1 MHLHLVSRKGGTP
14 MITEEE
20 LDAYRVEG
28 VKIRIVRDADPMNDV
43 RGIIVAWDDESVM
56 VRRPNRKIVKLSRE
70 YAIQRADQPR
80 SDIF

>member
-1 MHLHLVSRKGGTP
+1 

-43 RGIIVAWDDESVM
+43 RGISVM